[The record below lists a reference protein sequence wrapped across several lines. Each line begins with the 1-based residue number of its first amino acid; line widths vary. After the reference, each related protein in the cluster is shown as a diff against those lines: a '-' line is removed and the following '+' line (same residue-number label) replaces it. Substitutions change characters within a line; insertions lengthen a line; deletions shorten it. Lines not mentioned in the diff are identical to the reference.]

1 MHGLEE
7 QVGRTMGARKGEAEV
22 ADTGGCAADH
32 LECSGGT
39 LRHHLTLFGER
50 FAVRRSRK
58 SRGS

>member
-39 LRHHLTLFGER
+39 LRHHFD
-50 FAVRRSRK
+50 AVWREVRCTAVEKK
-58 SRGS
+58 SR